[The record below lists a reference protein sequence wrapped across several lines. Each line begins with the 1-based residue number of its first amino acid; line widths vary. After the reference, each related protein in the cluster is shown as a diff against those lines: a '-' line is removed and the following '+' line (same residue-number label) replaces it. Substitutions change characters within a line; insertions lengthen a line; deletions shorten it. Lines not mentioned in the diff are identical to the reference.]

1 MGHEMWKNGE
11 SMAKDL
17 IYVSME
23 TIADLCDIA
32 EKYRADVTEVVMNY
46 ISYLTETYLVLAL
59 REKMKGVSNE
69 EFAKFVENL
78 DTKKTIRLVVEML
91 DEEMD

>member
-1 MGHEMWKNGE
+1 
-11 SMAKDL
+11 MAKDL

-78 DTKKTIRLVVEML
+78 DTKKTIKLVVEML